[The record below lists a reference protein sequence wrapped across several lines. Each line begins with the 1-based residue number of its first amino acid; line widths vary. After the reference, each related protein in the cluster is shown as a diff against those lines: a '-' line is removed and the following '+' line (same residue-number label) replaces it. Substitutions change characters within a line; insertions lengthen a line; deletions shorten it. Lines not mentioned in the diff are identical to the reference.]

1 MGILSSNR
9 SQRLRRMLATLGV
22 LVAAAGVDWIFPRIP
37 QAAKAA
43 QESAKTPVV
52 REELILQGSPAQLKE
67 AYYSLSSRRLITV
80 QYHGGKVTLSGV
92 AAAGEYDFIGRVKIS
107 SDGSHVMHVAGRN
120 QRNLMVL
127 DGKDL
132 GDFNPPLIFSETYY
146 SPDGQHVAFYTM
158 TKPGEFRIVVDGKE
172 GPPGHGAFENE
183 LKIAYSPDSRRL
195 AYVVPLPKGRKMLV
209 VDGVEVADCMAVD
222 DLLFSPDSQH
232 WVAAVQRGFW
242 RKLTVLYDGKDWVTD
257 MVTVR
262 GLTFNPANGE
272 LAMVGLGTRGTFK
285 FVGVH
290 EMHLPEKYKYSFEMF
305 GDNILFG
312 FWGPHFTTDGKHDV
326 YAIHDSSGSD
336 VFADGEI
343 VFSTRVTG
351 LRFFKRKVMSW
362 GLQDLALSGDGR
374 HLAIVASSE
383 DRVGI
388 SLVQMG
394 EDAASGRWAPHGT
407 REIEIPLPQ
416 KRGGELI
423 SNLLLSPSG
432 RHFAFEVHA
441 KKYVFLVVDGEEG
454 PHYERFVKDQG
465 DERGCFFETED
476 SVACV
481 AAKADGLYRVTQT
494 APSTSPWPVLA
505 DH

>member
-43 QESAKTPVV
+43 QGSAKTPVV

-80 QYHGGKVTLSGV
+80 QYHGGKVTLSGI
-92 AAAGEYDFIGRVKIS
+92 AGAGEYDFIGSVKIS
-107 SDGSHVMHVAGRN
+107 SDGSHVMHLAGRN

-132 GDFNPPLIFSETYY
+132 GDFNPALIVLETY
-146 SPDGQHVAFYTM
+146 SPDGQHVAFYTI
-158 TKPGEFRIVVDGKE
+158 TKAEFRIVVDGKE
-172 GPPGHGAFENE
+172 GPPGHGAFINE

-209 VDGVEVADCMAVD
+209 VDGVEVAACMAVD
-222 DLLFSPDSQH
+222 DFLFSPDSQH
-232 WVAAVQRGFW
+232 WVAALHRGFW
-242 RKLTVLYDGKDWVTD
+242 GKLTVLYDGKDWAPDIVA
-257 MVTVR
+257 VR

-272 LAMVGLGTRGTFK
+272 PAVVALGRRGTFN

-290 EMHLPEKYKYSFEMF
+290 EMHLPEKYKYSFESF
-305 GDNILFG
+305 RGNIQFG

-351 LRFFKRKVMSW
+351 LRFFKPKVKSW
-362 GLQDLALSGDGR
+362 WLQGLALSGDGR

-394 EDAASGRWAPHGT
+394 EDAASGRWAPLGR
-407 REIEIPLPQ
+407 REIEIPVPE

-432 RHFAFEVHA
+432 QHFAFEVHA

-476 SVACV
+476 SVACL

-505 DH
+505 GH